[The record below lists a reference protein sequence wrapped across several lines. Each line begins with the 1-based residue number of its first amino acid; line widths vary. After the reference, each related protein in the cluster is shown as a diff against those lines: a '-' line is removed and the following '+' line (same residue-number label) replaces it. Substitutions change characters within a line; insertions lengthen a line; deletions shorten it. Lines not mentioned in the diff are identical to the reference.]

1 VSRRQKLEEMLA
13 VDPNDPFLHY
23 ALALEL
29 VKLGERIAGLKRLSE
44 MSVQF
49 PDHVPALFRRGQL
62 LAEDGDA
69 AAARDVLNQGIRVA
83 LRVGDEHAV
92 AEMRELLETL

>member
-1 VSRRQKLEEMLA
+1 MSRRQKLEEMLA
-13 VDPNDPFLHY
+13 ADSKDPFLHY

-29 VKLGERIAGLKRLSE
+29 VKNGERTAGLQRLSE
-44 MSVQF
+44 MSEQF

-69 AAARDVLNQGIRVA
+69 VAARDVLNQGIRVA
-83 LRVGDEHAV
+83 LRVGDDHAA
-92 AEMRELLETL
+92 AEMRELVETL